1 MTCESSFAPRG
12 VNRTGSRRGAAIVEF
27 ALAFML
33 FIVILLTLMEVGRAM
48 WTYATLAHAARQAG
62 RYCMVRGSL
71 YPAVASELQGIVEKS
86 CLGLDPSSI
95 ELETKWKNPDDGT
108 LRASA
113 AAVERGDV
121 LEVKVKYPFRLV
133 TGSLILPQQS
143 LPMSAKTRMVVA
155 N

>member
-1 MTCESSFAPRG
+1 MTYESSAPRG
-12 VNRTGSRRGAAIVEF
+12 VNQTGSRRGVAIVEF
-27 ALAFML
+27 AFSFML
-33 FIVILLTLMEVGRAM
+33 FIGILLTLMEVGRAM

-86 CLGLDPSSI
+86 CLGLNPSSI
-95 ELETKWKNPDDGT
+95 ELETEWKDPDNGT

-121 LEVKVKYPFRLV
+121 LEVKVKYPFQSV
-133 TGSLILPQQS
+133 TGSLILGQQS
-143 LPMSAKTRMVVA
+143 LLMSAKTRMVVA

>member
-1 MTCESSFAPRG
+1 MTYESSFAPRG
-12 VNRTGSRRGAAIVEF
+12 VNRTGSRRGSTIVEF
-27 ALAFML
+27 ALSFML

-48 WTYATLAHAARQAG
+48 WTYTTLAHAARQAG

-71 YPAVASELQGIVEKS
+71 NPAVARELHAIVEKS

-95 ELETKWKNPDDGT
+95 QLETKWKDPDDG
-108 LRASA
+108 RVSANA

-121 LEVKVKYPFRLV
+121 IEVKVKYPFQLV
-133 TGSLILPQQS
+133 TGSLILGQQS
-143 LPMSAKTRMVVA
+143 LLMSAKTRMVVA